1 MNKFWATF
9 GLTYK
14 SKVKSKSFMIFMV
27 IVIILMVALSNADKI
42 IDMFKGDDDHI
53 GVVTNNEPLYKA
65 IKQQSHVI
73 DEEATFER
81 VSQKEAKSQ
90 VKSEKLKEA
99 YIIKMDKD
107 HQLSA
112 TILSKDNVS
121 QEKQQKVTGL
131 LTNLQSKLIASKL
144 HLSDNDL
151 KKLQSQSKVDSHILS
166 DDKGQQLSESQKVF
180 NMILVYAILMLMF
193 FIIFNYATQVAMEI
207 ATEKTSRVIEM
218 IITSVS
224 PITHIMA
231 KITGVIAVAFTQIAM
246 IIVVAIICIY
256 AFDLK
261 RMLLGFDLS
270 MSDISWQIIIVGI
283 LSVIIGILTYVL
295 LAAILGSL
303 ASRIEDINQ
312 TLMPLTLFAMIAFYI
327 AIFSIYK
334 PDILL
339 AKITSFIPFLAP
351 FEMLVRAQSTEL
363 QIWEIVLS
371 MLISLV
377 VMVILLWIAIKTYK
391 DSVLTFEKG
400 LINSIKKVMK
410 K

>member
-151 KKLQSQSKVDSHILS
+151 KKLQSQSKIDSHILS

-261 RMLLGFDLS
+261 RMLKGFDLS

>member
-90 VKSEKLKEA
+90 VKSEKLKGA

-261 RMLLGFDLS
+261 RMLKGFDLS

-327 AIFSIYK
+327 DIFSIYK

-377 VMVILLWIAIKTYK
+377 VMVILIWIAIKTYK

>member
-207 ATEKTSRVIEM
+207 TTEKTSRVIEM

-261 RMLLGFDLS
+261 RMLKGFDLS

>member
-65 IKQQSHVI
+65 IKQQSHMI

-256 AFDLK
+256 AFNLK
-261 RMLLGFDLS
+261 HMLKGFDLS

-371 MLISLV
+371 MLISLL
-377 VMVILLWIAIKTYK
+377 VMVNLLWIAIKTYK